1 MFISV
6 NMAIP
11 DLIEL
16 MGTSHTLG
24 QPPRKATAQQANDL
38 RDLLVRDFD
47 GQDTDGIDGGKWML
61 YCLAV
66 DPEEQ
71 DSVQ

>member
-1 MFISV
+1 MLIST
-6 NMAIP
+6 NMALSE
-11 DLIEL
+11 LIEL

-24 QPPRKATAQQANDL
+24 QPPRKATNQQAEDL
-38 RDLLVRDFD
+38 RELLVRDFD

-71 DSVQ
+71 DSVR